1 MKITE
6 LTLRR
11 FRRFRQVSIS
21 LDEGINVIK
30 GPNESGKSTLVQ
42 ALLAAFFWKVDA
54 TRKEVRDSVTWG
66 EQDGFAL
73 EVAGEASGLPF
84 RLVKDFSAKSAS
96 LVWGD
101 SETCDQAAIEES
113 IKDWLGVGSEVAYRS
128 TAGIRQDEVAAISAG
143 NKELSEGLQR
153 TVTGSDTGTGAT
165 QALTTLGRELAE
177 LLRGTRGPAKNP
189 GPIAQAEEE
198 TQRWQDRRD
207 ELADLVETRIAARR
221 RLEGIGAETE
231 ELTGKLEAL
240 QALAADSSERADIE
254 EDIED
259 FHRRYRQL
267 ESASSLVAE
276 DARLEE
282 EERSTYGGLKSILES
297 RRDELGDI
305 ELRRAG
311 VSEGL
316 GIMRGKLAE
325 ARRSRHRAWAPY
337 ALLVGITLILV
348 GLAGIA
354 LSPYMLFLTLVGVVC
369 VALSLLPGGYL
380 GFLRRGREHVALEEQ
395 VRELE
400 ERERGI
406 AAQAEGIISAAGCD
420 SMQSFTEM
428 KLGYLELLARRKEIA
443 DKLEVLVP
451 DGDVAQVEEE
461 ARQLATEVSL
471 RDRRI
476 KELRG
481 RTVDAVRLQEILREK
496 ESLRSRLDGLR
507 EERIRMEVAVSEEG
521 VEEEYLRACE
531 EIAYLRERM
540 DRLERR
546 ARALELAQGW
556 LEKASSTTLSSAA
569 RLLEVMIGDMIA
581 RITDNRYQRVRVD
594 EGTFEIKVWSGEKGG
609 EVEPGVLSRG
619 TVDQLYLAARLALVE
634 VICGERRPPLLL
646 DDPFVTFDPRRL
658 DRAMDVLR
666 EFSRGRQVI
675 IFTCGDDY
683 DAYADQL
690 VRL

>member
-1 MKITE
+1 MKVTE

-30 GPNESGKSTLVQ
+30 GPNESGKSTLLQ

-73 EVAGEASGLPF
+73 EVAGEASGRPF
-84 RLVKDFSAKSAS
+84 RLVKDFAAKSAS

-101 SETCDQAAIEES
+101 TDTRDQAVIDEI
-113 IKDWLGVGSEVAYRS
+113 IKDWLGVGSDVAYRS

-153 TVTGSDTGTGAT
+153 TVTGSDAGTGAT
-165 QALTTLGRELAE
+165 HALTTLGRELSE

-189 GPIAQAEEE
+189 GPIAQAEDEL
-198 TQRWQDRRD
+198 QRWRERRD
-207 ELADLVETRIAARR
+207 ELAALVEARREARR
-221 RLEGIGAETE
+221 RLEEIGSETK
-231 ELTGKLEAL
+231 ELKGRLEAL
-240 QALAADSSERADIE
+240 MALSEDSSERADIE

-267 ESASSLVAE
+267 ESASSLIAE
-276 DARLEE
+276 DARLAEE
-282 EERSTYGGLKSILES
+282 ESARYGGLKGILES
-297 RRDELGDI
+297 RRDELGEI

-316 GIMRGKLAE
+316 GIMRGRLAE
-325 ARRSRHRAWAPY
+325 ARRTHYRAWAPY
-337 ALLVGITLILV
+337 VLLVGITLVLV

-354 LSPYMLFLTLVGVVC
+354 LSPYMLFISLAGVACLV
-369 VALSLLPGGYL
+369 LSLVPGGYL

-406 AAQAEGIISAAGCD
+406 NSQAEGIISEAGCD
-420 SMQSFTEM
+420 SLESFTEM

-451 DGDVAQVEEE
+451 DGDIARVEKE

-471 RDRRI
+471 RERRL

-481 RTVDAVRLQEILREK
+481 RTVDAARLQEVLREK
-496 ESLRSRLDGLR
+496 EALRSRLDGLK

-521 VEEEYLRACE
+521 VEEEHLRTCE
-531 EIAYLRERM
+531 EIAFLQERL
-540 DRLERR
+540 DRLRRR

-556 LEKASSTTLSSAA
+556 LERASSTTLSSAA
-569 RLLEVMIGDMIA
+569 RLLEGMIGDMIA

-594 EGTFEIKVWSGEKGG
+594 EGTFDIKVWSGEKGG

-619 TVDQLYLAARLALVE
+619 TIDQLYLAARLALVE
-634 VICGERRPPLLL
+634 VICGEKHPPLLL

-666 EFSRGRQVI
+666 EFSRRCQVI

-683 DAYADQL
+683 DAYADQMVQL
-690 VRL
+690 